1 MTLTLA
7 GVSAVAFCVALAF
20 MRKGLA
26 QRTVVYLMLIAGVVG
41 LGGAIG
47 SVITR
52 VVRSGV
58 NGAAKATD
66 QLFGVGVGGFI
77 AVLVLTIFI
86 YPHAKPK
93 GKPPTRATPWLALI
107 WGTVAFAVGGVFA
120 AAAGLSANLFATGSN
135 TVSGVLLAFFQ
146 GGS

>member
-1 MTLTLA
+1 MTLTLGGIA
-7 GVSAVAFCVALAF
+7 AIAFCIALAC
-20 MRKGLA
+20 MKKGLA
-26 QRTVVYLMLIAGVVG
+26 PKIVVYLMLIAGVAG

-52 VVRSGV
+52 IVRSGV

-66 QLFGVGVGGFI
+66 QLFGVGVGGLI

-86 YPHAKPK
+86 YPHAKPR
-93 GKPPTRATPWLALI
+93 GKPPTRATPWLALA
-107 WGTVAFAVGGVFA
+107 WGSVALAVGGVFA

-146 GGS
+146 GA

>member
-1 MTLTLA
+1 MTLTLTGLA
-7 GVSAVAFCVALAF
+7 AIAFCVALAF
-20 MRKGLA
+20 MKKGLA
-26 QRTVVYLMLIAGVVG
+26 KRSVVYLMLIAGTAG

-52 VVRSGV
+52 IVRSGV
-58 NGAAKATD
+58 NGATKATD
-66 QLFGVGVGGFI
+66 QLFGVGVGGLI
-77 AVLVLTIFI
+77 AILVLTIFV

-93 GKPPTRATPWLALI
+93 GQPPTRATPWLALA
-107 WGTVAFAVGGVFA
+107 WGTVAIAVGGVFA

-146 GGS
+146 GS